1 MVELPFS
8 KIYWISGVYSV
19 KRENGRIAASVKY
32 LEYMM
37 IHPYVNEYNSGDSVE
52 HYFRYYTRKVR
63 RTIRWSDK
71 LLNADKLLDALQ
83 ALEKRK

>member
-1 MVELPFS
+1 
-8 KIYWISGVYSV
+8 
-19 KRENGRIAASVKY
+19 
-32 LEYMM
+32 M
-37 IHPYVNEYNSGDSVE
+37 IHPYVNEYNNGDSVE
-52 HYFRYYTRKVR
+52 YYFRYYTRKVR

>member
-19 KRENGRIAASVKY
+19 KRENGRIVASVKC

-37 IHPYVNEYNSGDSVE
+37 IHPYVNEYNNGDSV
-52 HYFRYYTRKVR
+52 KVR

-71 LLNADKLLDALQ
+71 LLNADKLFDALQ
-83 ALEKRK
+83 ALERRK

>member
-1 MVELPFS
+1 MAELPFS

-19 KRENGRIAASVKY
+19 KRENGRIAASVKC

-37 IHPYVNEYNSGDSVE
+37 IYPYVNEYNNGDSVE

-71 LLNADKLLDALQ
+71 LLNADKLFDALQ

>member
-1 MVELPFS
+1 MLSS
-8 KIYWISGVYSV
+8 KEDRKEDGCMKHFISNHTPMGDYQ
-19 KRENGRIAASVKY
+19 RI
-32 LEYMM
+32 LQQ
-37 IHPYVNEYNSGDSVE
+37 G

-83 ALEKRK
+83 ALERRK